1 MRFDNGILFCEYCDN
16 PEKSSSSIASK
27 MAFVTSEMSGRNHFD
42 FTASRISFFLVPI
55 DNCCFTKSTISLI
68 PTSFTLSTNSIR
80 TISRYCSFS
89 IPSACFA
96 ASSRLSEKPISLAE
110 LSSNWYNNSL
120 LSIWLLRS
128 IPVRKLRIGEFVCF
142 LNV

>member
-1 MRFDNGILFCEYCDN
+1 MVFVETNAERSLPAIYFLAILEASSINVNFSST
-16 PEKSSSSIASK
+16 KSIISSSSC
-27 MAFVTSEMSGRNHFD
+27 TL
-42 FTASRISFFLVPI
+42 FLSV
-55 DNCCFTKSTISLI
+55 STNN
-68 PTSFTLSTNSIR
+68 FTLLTGSSISSTHSTNSIR

-110 LSSNWYNNSL
+110 LSSNWYSNSL

-128 IPVRKLRIGEFVCF
+128 IPVRKLRIGELVY
-142 LNV
+142 LRNV